1 MNELCNKPLT
11 YCNKPITYHCAR
23 QSIGVSLNTTAQH
36 LRSEAPMGKGLYLFG
51 LKEKQRYCPF
61 FLLVL
66 RFSPFYKEKRNIS
79 HPDIYFGRFI
89 AA

>member
-11 YCNKPITYHCAR
+11 YRCAR
-23 QSIGVSLNTTAQH
+23 QSFGVSSKTTAQH
-36 LRSEAPMGKGLYLFG
+36 RRYKAPTGKDLYLLG
-51 LKEKQRYCPF
+51 LEERQRYCAF

-79 HPDIYFGRFI
+79 HPDIYFSRFI